1 MNVLFQSR
9 STCFKNKGGDTI
21 QMLQTK
27 KYLLHLNCNV
37 DFSLDTN
44 CDLTN
49 YDLIHIF
56 NLQTPEDGL
65 LEIINAR
72 KQEKKVVLSTIY
84 WDMKYLMNDQD
95 YKKYHLNNVIRIL
108 SSHRSSVIVKGI
120 KKLLHNIVKKQ
131 KMKKML
137 TYADI
142 ILPNS
147 HAELEILVQEF
158 NMPELRGK
166 SYVIPNA
173 ISTEYIKKS
182 LETPELVTEI
192 PNQSVMIVA
201 RFEAIKGQLKILKAL
216 FNEKNIPIVFIGK
229 GKETP
234 YGQACMNLAKKRG
247 NVFFVDEI
255 AHDKIYHYYNKAKVH
270 VLPSLRESP
279 GLSSLEAAVCGA
291 NCVVSIHAP
300 ITEYFGLDAFV
311 CDPSDITSIQ
321 IAILAAYHSPVKE
334 NLKKRILKDFT
345 WEKAAHET
353 LKAYET
359 VLNKNWR

>member
-9 STCFKNKGGDTI
+9 SRCFENKGGDTI
-21 QMLQTK
+21 QMLQTQ

-37 DFSLDTN
+37 DFSLDKN
-44 CDLTN
+44 CDLKN
-49 YDLIHIF
+49 YDLIHVF

-65 LEIINAR
+65 LQIINA
-72 KQEKKVVLSTIY
+72 KEQGKKVVLSTIY
-84 WDMKYLMNDQD
+84 WDMKYLMDDQD
-95 YKKYHLNNVIRIL
+95 YKKFHLNNMVRVL
-108 SSHRSSVIVKGI
+108 SGHKSSVIVKGI
-120 KKLLHNIVKKQ
+120 KLLHNMVKKE

-158 NMPELRGK
+158 NMPKLRGK

-182 LETPELVTEI
+182 LESAELVTEI

-234 YGQACMNLAKKRG
+234 YGRACVNLAKKRG
-247 NVFFVDEI
+247 NVFFIDEI
-255 AHDKIYHYYNKAKVH
+255 AHDKIYRYYNRAKVH

-279 GLSSLEAAVCGA
+279 GLSSLEAAVCDT

-311 CDPSDITSIQ
+311 CDPSDIRSIQ
-321 IAILAAYHSPVKE
+321 IAVLSAYYSPVKE

-345 WEKAAHET
+345 WEKAANKT
-353 LKAYET
+353 LKAYEFL
-359 VLNKNWR
+359 LNKN